1 MARPCSS
8 GTLTQQVLST
18 PTNSNA
24 EDSSRNVIYVAGKNG
39 SKYIQRTA
47 KVRMERGKEKT
58 VYRRSKRLKSN
69 QPLTKST
76 IHQDIDGSPGG
87 KRGRRSRGRI
97 VQRE

>member
-1 MARPCSS
+1 MTRPCSS

-18 PTNSNA
+18 PTNSKP
-24 EDSSRNVIYVAGKNG
+24 EDSSRNIIYAAGKNG

-58 VYRRSKRLKSN
+58 LYRRSKRIKSN

-76 IHQDIDGSPGG
+76 IHQDIDGAGAG
-87 KRGRRSRGRI
+87 LCKGN
-97 VQRE
+97 E